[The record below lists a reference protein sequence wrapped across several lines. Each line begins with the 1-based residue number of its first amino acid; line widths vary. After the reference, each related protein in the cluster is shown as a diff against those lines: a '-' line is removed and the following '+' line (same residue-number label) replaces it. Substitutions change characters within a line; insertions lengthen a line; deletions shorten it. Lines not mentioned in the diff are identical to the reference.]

1 MPYIR
6 RDAQGRIIAVFD
18 SPQTDANEIMSPT
31 APELMNFLGQVN
43 DPNSAKTVLSS
54 SDLALIRVLEDLI
67 NTLID
72 QGAIL
77 FTDLPP
83 AAREKLANREKIRDH
98 LNSLENLM
106 NDDQGLL

>member
-1 MPYIR
+1 M
-6 RDAQGRIIAVFD
+6 
-18 SPQTDANEIMSPT
+18 
-31 APELMNFLGQVN
+31 
-43 DPNSAKTVLSS
+43 
-54 SDLALIRVLEDLI
+54 
-67 NTLID
+67 TLTLPKPFYPVD